1 MRSAVYNLKSYYKIN
16 RSKMNLLK
24 NKLNI
29 ILIALIAYIFALII
43 IESITYDDSIEYF
56 NPKIGTINEITLKLP
71 DKEEANLNIP
81 NRVYGKENFE
91 CIVDISDYRDSN
103 NISMAAYANFANLTV
118 YADDKIIYEKNNS
131 TENILGSGTY
141 FMVLFDVPDD
151 TKSNQIKF
159 VYKPLLDSLDY
170 VYLRAIY
177 IGKKSDIIAYKF
189 SKELIQTII
198 PIILFIN
205 FIMVLF
211 LVFLNKNFFKQD
223 HYGILYIAIL
233 GLFMGNYFLAQSW
246 IVKYLFV
253 SSNTLIH
260 FLEFTSIQV
269 IPIPLL
275 LFFKY
280 KLDKSF
286 HKLYNI
292 VVSMLFLNFIVQGI
306 LILSKRYEYIEI
318 NNISTFLI
326 ILSMLVILI
335 SYIKTDKRDYPIKR
349 KLTLTIIILTP
360 ALLIPVISYILTD
373 SIFFEEMSIIATLV
387 FLILEIK
394 EFIFSF
400 SKYQNEV
407 KESEI
412 NKKLANT
419 DALTGLQ
426 NRLSY
431 NKFVD
436 CFNNSEKIKYA
447 YMISMDLNNLKLIND
462 KYGHLKGDQLIS
474 NFAGLLSKEIQKNK
488 NISCFRLG
496 GDEFFAFIEEDKSFD
511 VNAWIENLKND
522 FIQTKSNNIEVVP
535 SFAAGVYFY
544 DANKDKDRDLE
555 KYFHIADKKMYE
567 DKSMYKNILNTSL
580 ETISA

>member
-1 MRSAVYNLKSYYKIN
+1 
-16 RSKMNLLK
+16 MNLLK